1 MKKRITI
8 AAVLLLAV
16 MLVCVGCGELKLKG
30 TWVAYVSG
38 GQVRITF
45 ASGSVTMT
53 ESYQGQYVTFT
64 GTYTIN
70 GSFVT
75 MIMYYQGQTEVLVG
89 TLSGSTLI
97 IEGTIFT
104 KQ

>member
-30 TWVAYVSG
+30 TWVAYESG
-38 GQVRITF
+38 VQIRMTF
-45 ASGSVTMT
+45 AGGSVTMT
-53 ESYQGQYVTFT
+53 SSYQGQYQTYT
-64 GTYTIN
+64 GTYTID
-70 GSFVT
+70 GSVVT
-75 MIMYYQGQTEVLVG
+75 MNFYIEGSQQVIIG
-89 TLSGSTLI
+89 TLSGSTLVI
-97 IEGTIFT
+97 QGTVFT